1 MRRRSFVFLGG
12 FWLALL
18 SMQPIAGLAAENAS
32 LEDLADAL
40 ASRGASTAEY
50 QQTRYLDMLD
60 KPLES
65 RGVLRYRPPDYLVQQ
80 QTEPSAQTLTL
91 DGDLLILKA
100 EGHERRLS
108 LSENPE
114 GAAIATSLRGIL
126 NGRIDALQRD
136 YDVAFRDFDDGQW
149 GLKLTPRTEALAKRI
164 SGIVVRGR
172 LEDGAAMVDRLT
184 IEHTNGNVNVMQ
196 ITPRDSKP

>member
-1 MRRRSFVFLGG
+1 MRRRSLGYLGG

-18 SMQPIAGLAAENAS
+18 STLPFASLAADNAS
-32 LEDLADAL
+32 LEKLAQAL
-40 ASRGASTAEY
+40 SKRGASSAEY

-65 RGVLRYRPPDYLVQQ
+65 RGILRYRPPDYLVQQ

-91 DGDLLILKA
+91 DGDQLILKA
-100 EGHERRLS
+100 EGRERRLS

-114 GAAIATSLRGIL
+114 GAAIASSLRGIL
-126 NGRIDALQRD
+126 NGRIDALQHD

-149 GLKLTPRTEALAKRI
+149 GLKLDPRTEALAKRI
-164 SGIVVRGR
+164 AGIVVRGR
-172 LEDGAAMVDRLT
+172 LEDGVATVERLT

-196 ITPRDSKP
+196 ITHRDDAP